1 MAELILETLTK
12 VYTQA
17 QSPAVDQLNL
27 CVRDG
32 EFIALLGPSGC
43 GKSTTLRMVAG
54 LESVTSG
61 EIRIGSKLVNDVHP
75 KDRGVGLAFENYA
88 LYPPLKVRD
97 NLAFNLRAHGLAA
110 KEINRRVDEIARTLQ
125 IQELLDLKP
134 AALSSGQKQRVNMAR
149 AMVRRPSV
157 LLLDEPLSHLDAR
170 LRVELRTEIKRL
182 HAEQRFTT
190 VIVTHDQL
198 EAMALADRIA
208 VMNEGKLQQFDTPL
222 EVFNHPANEFV
233 AGFLGEPPM
242 NIFRAVVADS
252 SRLVIPDTGFALPI
266 TPATQKLVGSRK
278 ELKLGIRP
286 WGIRVSQTKTDGAV
300 PGAVVVVEDLGDE
313 TRVGVRYGEVLI
325 MSSIPV
331 TRRYRPGLSVFLHFN
346 EEDLNLFDPTTGE
359 RLSDGSYPPTPVTN
373 EAGHKN
379 EVQAPVTR

>member
-1 MAELILETLTK
+1 MAELTLQNLTK
-12 VYTQA
+12 VYNAGT
-17 QSPAVDQLNL
+17 PAAVANLNL
-27 CVRDG
+27 EIHDG

-54 LESVTSG
+54 LETVTLG
-61 EIRIGSKLVNDVHP
+61 EIVIGKKLVNQTHP

-97 NLAFNLRAHGLAA
+97 NLAFNLKAHGVSS
-110 KEINRRVDEIARTLQ
+110 KEIDKRVGEIAKYLH
-125 IQELLDLKP
+125 IGDLLDLKP
-134 AALSSGQKQRVNMAR
+134 ATLSSGQKQRVNMAR
-149 AMVRRPSV
+149 AMVRRPAV

-242 NIFRAVVADS
+242 NIFSAGINS
-252 SRLVIPDTGFALPI
+252 GRLVIPDTDFALPI
-266 TPATQKLVGSRK
+266 APRVQKLVGSRK

-286 WGIRVSQTKTDGAV
+286 WGIRVKQTQTDGSV
-300 PGAVVVVEDLGDE
+300 PGTE
-313 TRVGVRYGEVLI
+313 
-325 MSSIPV
+325 
-331 TRRYRPGLSVFLHFN
+331 
-346 EEDLNLFDPTTGE
+346 
-359 RLSDGSYPPTPVTN
+359 
-373 EAGHKN
+373 
-379 EVQAPVTR
+379 

>member
-1 MAELILETLTK
+1 MAELILKTLTK

-17 QSPAVDQLNL
+17 QAPAVDELNL
-27 CVRDG
+27 AVRDG

-54 LESVTSG
+54 LESATAG
-61 EIRIGSKLVNDVHP
+61 EIRIGNKLVNELHP

-97 NLAFNLRAHGLAA
+97 NLAFNLRAHGLGT

-190 VIVTHDQL
+190 IIVTHDQL

-242 NIFRAVVADS
+242 NIFSAGINS
-252 SRLVIPDTGFALPI
+252 GRLVIPDTDFALPI
-266 TPATQKLVGSRK
+266 APSIQKLVGSRK

-286 WGIRVSQTKTDGAV
+286 WGIRVNQTQTDGSV
-300 PGAVVVVEDLGDE
+300 PGTVVVVEDLGDE

-331 TRRYRPGLSVFLHFN
+331 TRRYRPGLPVFLSFN
-346 EEDLNLFDPTTGE
+346 EEDLNLFDPITGE
-359 RLSDGSYPPTPVTN
+359 RLSDGSYPPAPVTN
-373 EAGHKN
+373 EAAHKN
-379 EVQAPVTR
+379 EAQAPVTR

>member
-1 MAELILETLTK
+1 MAELTLNALTK
-12 VYTQA
+12 IYTQA
-17 QSPAVDQLNL
+17 QPPAVDQLNL
-27 CVRDG
+27 AIRDG
-32 EFIALLGPSGC
+32 EFTALLGPSGC
-43 GKSTTLRMVAG
+43 GKSTTLRMIAG
-54 LESVTSG
+54 LESVTAG
-61 EIRIGSKLVNDVHP
+61 EIRIGQKLVNELHP

-97 NLAFNLRAHGLAA
+97 NLAFNLRAHGLGA
-110 KEINRRVDEIARTLQ
+110 KEITRRVDEIARTLQ

-149 AMVRRPSV
+149 AMVRRPAV

-190 VIVTHDQL
+190 IIVTHDQL

-208 VMNEGKLQQFDTPL
+208 VLNDGKLQQFDTPL

-242 NIFRAVVADS
+242 NIFRTVVDS
-252 SRLVIPDTGFALPI
+252 GRLVIPEADFALPI
-266 TPATQKLVGSRK
+266 TARVQKLVGSRK

-286 WGIRVSQTKTDGAV
+286 WGVQVSQTQTPASV
-300 PGAVVVVEDLGDE
+300 PGKVAVVEDLGDE
-313 TRVGVRYGEVLI
+313 TRVGVRYGETLV

-331 TRRYRPGLSVFLHFN
+331 TRRYRAGLPIYLSFN
-346 EEDLNLFDPTTGE
+346 EEDLNLFDLTTGE
-359 RLSDGSYPPTPVTN
+359 RLSDGVDQTDRPADET
-373 EAGHKN
+373 AAKN
-379 EVQAPVTR
+379 EIQAPVSR

>member
-1 MAELILETLTK
+1 MAELILKALTK
-12 VYTQA
+12 IYTQA
-17 QSPAVDQLNL
+17 QAPAVDQLNL
-27 CVRDG
+27 GVRDG
-32 EFIALLGPSGC
+32 DFIALLGPSGC

-61 EIRIGSKLVNDVHP
+61 EIRVGGKLVNELHP

-97 NLAFNLRAHGLAA
+97 NLAFNLRAHGLGV
-110 KEINRRVDEIARTLQ
+110 KEINRRVDEIAQTLQ
-125 IQELLDLKP
+125 INELLDLKP

-149 AMVRRPSV
+149 AMIRRPAV

-190 VIVTHDQL
+190 IIVTHDQL

-242 NIFRAVVADS
+242 NIFPTTIDS
-252 SRLVIPDTGFALPI
+252 GRLVIPHTDFALPI
-266 TPATQKLVGSRK
+266 TPGVQKLIGSQK
-278 ELKLGIRP
+278 ELKFGVRP
-286 WGIRVSQTKTDGAV
+286 WGVRVSQTQAAGSV
-300 PGAVVVVEDLGDE
+300 PGKVTVVEDLGDE

-331 TRRYRPGLSVFLHFN
+331 TRRYRPGSPVYLSFN
-346 EEDLNLFDPTTGE
+346 DEDLNLFDPTTGV
-359 RLSDGSYPPTPVTN
+359 RLSDGSN
-373 EAGHKN
+373 ELSHKADEPAGKN
-379 EVQAPVTR
+379 EIPAPISR

>member
-1 MAELILETLTK
+1 MAELILRTLTK
-12 VYTQA
+12 TYIQA
-17 QSPAVDQLNL
+17 QPPAVDQLNL
-27 CVRDG
+27 AVHDG
-32 EFIALLGPSGC
+32 EFTALLGPSGC
-43 GKSTTLRMVAG
+43 GKSTTLRMIAG
-54 LESVTSG
+54 LESVTAG
-61 EIRIGSKLVNDVHP
+61 EIRVGGKLVNELHP

-97 NLAFNLRAHGLAA
+97 NLAFNLRAHGLGV

-134 AALSSGQKQRVNMAR
+134 AVLSSGQKQRVNMAR
-149 AMVRRPSV
+149 AMIRRPSV

-170 LRVELRTEIKRL
+170 LRVDLRTEIKRL
-182 HAEQRFTT
+182 HAEQQFTT
-190 VIVTHDQL
+190 IIVTHDQL

-242 NIFRAVVADS
+242 NIFRTVVES
-252 SRLVIPDTGFALPI
+252 GRLVIPGAEFALPI
-266 TPATQKLVGSRK
+266 TPSMQKLIGSRK
-278 ELKLGIRP
+278 ELKLGVRP
-286 WGIRVSQTKTDGAV
+286 WGIRVSQTATAGSVAGKVT
-300 PGAVVVVEDLGDE
+300 VVEDLGDE
-313 TRVGVRYGEVLI
+313 TRVGVRYADILI

-331 TRRYRPGLSVFLHFN
+331 TRRYRPGLPVYLNFN

-359 RLSDGSYPPTPVTN
+359 RLSDGSNPLGSVAD
-373 EAGHKN
+373 ESRSKDKI
-379 EVQAPVTR
+379 QAQVAR

>member
-1 MAELILETLTK
+1 MAELILKTLTK
-12 VYTQA
+12 VYTQG

-27 CVRDG
+27 SVRDG

-54 LESVTSG
+54 LESVTAG
-61 EIRIGSKLVNDVHP
+61 EIRIGNKLVNELRP

-97 NLAFNLRAHGLAA
+97 NLAFNLRAHGLGA

-190 VIVTHDQL
+190 IIVTHDQL

-208 VMNEGKLQQFDTPL
+208 VMNEGKLQQFDSPL
-222 EVFNHPANEFV
+222 KVFNHPANEFV

-242 NIFRAVVADS
+242 NIFSAGVNS
-252 SRLVIPDTGFALPI
+252 GRLVIPDTNFALPI
-266 TPATQKLVGSRK
+266 APSIQKLIGSRK
-278 ELKLGIRP
+278 ELKFGIRP
-286 WGIRVSQTKTDGAV
+286 WGIRVNQNQTDGSV
-300 PGAVVVVEDLGDE
+300 PGTVVVVEDLGDE

-331 TRRYRPGLSVFLHFN
+331 TRRYRPGLPVFLNFN
-346 EEDLNLFDPTTGE
+346 EEDLNLFDPITGE
-359 RLSDGSYPPTPVTN
+359 RLSDASYTESQPAHETV
-373 EAGHKN
+373 GKN
-379 EVQAPVTR
+379 EIQAPVSR

>member
-1 MAELILETLTK
+1 MAELTLKTLTK
-12 VYTQA
+12 VYTQV
-17 QSPAVDQLNL
+17 QTPAVDQLNL
-27 CVRDG
+27 AVRDG
-32 EFIALLGPSGC
+32 EFAALLGPSGC
-43 GKSTTLRMVAG
+43 GKSTTLRMIAG
-54 LESVTSG
+54 LESITAG
-61 EIRIGSKLVNDVHP
+61 EIRIGQKLVNELHP

-97 NLAFNLRAHGLAA
+97 NLAFNLRAHGLGA
-110 KEINRRVDEIARTLQ
+110 KEITRRVDEIARTLQ

-190 VIVTHDQL
+190 IIVTHDQL

-242 NIFRAVVADS
+242 NIFRTVVDS
-252 SRLVIPDTGFALPI
+252 GRLVIPDADFALPI
-266 TPATQKLVGSRK
+266 TSSVQKLVGSRK

-286 WGIRVSQTKTDGAV
+286 WGVRVSQTQTTGSV
-300 PGAVVVVEDLGDE
+300 PGKVTVVEDLGDE
-313 TRVGVRYGEVLI
+313 TRVGVRYGEILI
-325 MSSIPV
+325 MSSVPV
-331 TRRYRPGLSVFLHFN
+331 TRRYRPGLPVYLSFN
-346 EEDLNLFDPTTGE
+346 DEDLNLFDSVTGE
-359 RLSDGSYPPTPVTN
+359 RLSEDGLRSSQPAHETV
-373 EAGHKN
+373 EKN
-379 EVQAPVTR
+379 EIQAHISR

>member
-1 MAELILETLTK
+1 MAELTLKTLTK

-27 CVRDG
+27 TVHDG

-61 EIRIGSKLVNDVHP
+61 EIRIGNKLVNDLHP

-190 VIVTHDQL
+190 IIVTHDQL

-208 VMNEGKLQQFDTPL
+208 VMNEGVLQQFDTPL

-242 NIFRAVVADS
+242 NIFRTVVADAG
-252 SRLVIPDTGFALPI
+252 RLVIPDTDFALRI
-266 TPATQKLVGSRK
+266 TPVVQKLVGPRK

-286 WGIRVSQTKTDGAV
+286 WGIRVSQTQTDGAV
-300 PGAVVVVEDLGDE
+300 PGVVAVVEDLGDE

-331 TRRYRPGLSVFLHFN
+331 TRRYRPGLPVFLNFN

-359 RLSDGSYPPTPVTN
+359 RLSDGSDSSTQPYENAGKNEIQTPV
-373 EAGHKN
+373 A
-379 EVQAPVTR
+379 R